1 MLKPVVGLLVLVN
14 LGLLAAHWGLLGSG
28 IARSGSAAQREPDR
42 LAQQI
47 KVPQVK
53 LFKADGSALDSPSG
67 VAAPGTAGSAGS
79 ASTASAAAVSTPA
92 TQPTP
97 SAEPGAAS
105 AVAGALAASAAEPA
119 VATASAPTL
128 LSAASAVATPANAL
142 SAAAASMAPASTGG
156 ASAGLPASAQG
167 SAASALACVEAG
179 PFDASSVKTAEQ
191 TLRQAGLAA
200 GSWVARDADPGA
212 RFMIHM
218 GPYAN
223 REALQRKHDE
233 IKRLGLAAE
242 EVQGNPT
249 LQPGLNL
256 GRFESQASADAALA
270 ALVKRG
276 VHTAQVV
283 ALTQS
288 LRHTLLRVPAA
299 DPALRQRLAR
309 LALPGGRPFTTC
321 TEWLRRITVTP
332 LPLPAAAASALR

>member
-1 MLKPVVGLLVLVN
+1 MLKPLVGLLVLVN

-53 LFKADGSALDSPSG
+53 LFKADGSALDSPSSV
-67 VAAPGTAGSAGS
+67 VALGSAGS
-79 ASTASAAAVSTPA
+79 ASTALAAAVPTPA
-92 TQPTP
+92 SQPTP
-97 SAEPGAAS
+97 STEASAAS
-105 AVAGALAASAAEPA
+105 AAAGAVAAALAAEPA
-119 VATASAPTL
+119 VAQASAPTL
-128 LSAASAVATPANAL
+128 LSAASAAATPASAL
-142 SAAAASMAPASTGG
+142 GAAASSMAPTRTGG
-156 ASAGLPASAQG
+156 ASAGLTASAQG

-200 GSWVARDADPGA
+200 GSWVARDADPGD
-212 RFMIHM
+212 RYMIHM
-218 GPYAN
+218 GPYTI
-223 REALQRKHDE
+223 REAMLRKHDE
-233 IKRLGLAAE
+233 IKRLGLTAE

-249 LQPGLNL
+249 LQPGLSL

-276 VHTAQVV
+276 IHTAQVV

-299 DPALRQRLAR
+299 DPALRQRLAG
-309 LALPGGRPFTTC
+309 LALPGGRPFTLC
-321 TEWLRRITVTP
+321 AEWVGRITATP